1 MQLVLLAAGRGSR
14 LPKKYRNGPKC
25 LTKIGLS
32 TVLDY
37 NNEFFKNFKKKIII
51 TGYKRKMLK
60 PYIKKNNFKEVE
72 NKNFRKTNM
81 VHSLMLSNNYLNKN
95 EEIVICYGDIIFD
108 KCIYNI
114 FKKNYGN
121 IITGN
126 KNWLKYWKKRMN
138 LKKVKLDAETFV
150 HRKSILQNI
159 GGKLSKRFPEQ
170 QYMGIFKLSYK
181 TFSFMKSYYKR
192 VNNNKIDMTNFL
204 NLCINEHILKMKVV
218 TYSSFWHEIDN
229 FKDIIIAKKELI

>member
-25 LTKIGLS
+25 LTKIGPS

-37 NNEFFKNFKKKIII
+37 NNQFFKNFKKKIII
-51 TGYKRKMLK
+51 TGYKKKMLK

-81 VHSLMLSNNYLNKN
+81 VHSLMLSKKYLNKN
-95 EEIVICYGDIIFD
+95 EEIVVCYGDVIFD

-138 LKKVKLDAETFV
+138 LKKVRLDAETFV
-150 HRKSILQNI
+150 QRKSILQNI
-159 GGKLSKRFPEQ
+159 GGKLTKRFPKQ

-181 TFSFMKSYYKR
+181 TFSLMKSYYKR
-192 VNNNKIDMTNFL
+192 VNNNKVDMTNFL

-229 FKDIIIAKKELI
+229 FKDIVIAKKELI